1 MSKIIIAGI
10 DCSVSQ
16 AIRYALKGDKIIVP
30 EEKSGKPRFEL
41 INFTEREAREFF
53 NEISSGAGVKAEL
66 VSNR

>member
-1 MSKIIIAGI
+1 MSKIFVAGI

-53 NEISSGAGVKAEL
+53 NEISSEADINAKLIVKK
-66 VSNR
+66 